1 MAITIKDVA
10 KRAGV
15 SPATVSRV
23 IADHPKITPK
33 TKRKVR
39 QVMEELG
46 YYPNFQAR
54 NLVAQKSKAIGVIME
69 NSTTLAFQNPF
80 FPEVLRGISVSAHHS
95 QYGLYLSTSA
105 TELEIY
111 EEVVAMTQGKRVD
124 GIILLYSKINDK
136 VMDYLLA
143 NGVPFSVVG
152 RPYTRSDAISF
163 VDNDNV
169 SISKEVV
176 NYLVSL
182 GHRKI
187 SFVGGAPD
195 FIVSAD
201 RLNGYKQALE
211 QASISFVDD
220 YVVTLENMKGR
231 EKEAIRKLMEQTNP
245 PTAIVTHDDLVAYE
259 VISYL
264 EDLNISVPA
273 DVSIIG
279 FNNHTLSSHLKP
291 PLSTVDI
298 SIFELGV
305 EAANLVLE
313 KIKDDKTAPRN
324 IVVPATLIER
334 ESCQSL

>member
-10 KRAGV
+10 KHADV

-23 IADHPKITPK
+23 IADHPKISPK
-33 TKRKVR
+33 TKRRVR
-39 QVMEELG
+39 KVMEELG

-80 FPEVLRGISVSAHHS
+80 FPEVLRGISVSAHQS

-105 TELEIY
+105 TETEIY

-124 GIILLYSKINDK
+124 GIILLYSKTGDK

-143 NGVPFSVVG
+143 NDVPFSVVG
-152 RPYTRSDAISF
+152 RPYTQPEAISF
-163 VDNDNV
+163 VDNDNIE
-169 SISKEVV
+169 ISKQVV
-176 NYLVSL
+176 HHLIAL
-182 GHRKI
+182 GHRNI
-187 SFVGGAPD
+187 SFVGGASD

-201 RLNGYKQALE
+201 RLNGYKQGLK
-211 QASISFVDD
+211 QAGIPFIAD
-220 YVVTLENMKGR
+220 YVVTQEMMEGR
-231 EKEAIRKLMEQTNP
+231 EKEAIQQLMEQENP

-264 EDLNISVPA
+264 EDLDIAVPS

-298 SIFELGV
+298 SIFDLGV

-313 KIKDDKTAPRN
+313 KIKDDKAAPRN
-324 IVVPATLIER
+324 IIVPATLIER
-334 ESCQSL
+334 GSCQNL